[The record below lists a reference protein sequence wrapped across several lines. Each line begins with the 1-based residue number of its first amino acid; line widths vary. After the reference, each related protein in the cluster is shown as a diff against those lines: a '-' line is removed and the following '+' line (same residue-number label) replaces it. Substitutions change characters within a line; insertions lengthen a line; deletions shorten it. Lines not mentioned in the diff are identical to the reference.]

1 MSAVAAPRPAGRAAG
16 PLVRPLTARAGALV
30 ALAVLGAL
38 RWGDLVAPA
47 QPGRLLG
54 GVVLGAGVAIAVI
67 GLRAAP
73 RGVRAAALGAV
84 ALGVVA
90 AALLLAGVPAR
101 FLRPAAW
108 DDLVAGLSQ
117 GIGVLAGVGIP
128 YDGGEAWVRI
138 ALLAGGVL
146 LPPLAA
152 AAAFRVRRDGAV
164 ASPLPALLVLG
175 VLFGVPAVQLES
187 GSPHL
192 LGLVF
197 AALLCAG
204 LWLERIPREQARAA
218 GAVLAVGLLAALV
231 LAPRVDAGRP
241 LIDYE
246 GIAQGIGTGG
256 GQGFTWD
263 HRYGPL
269 DWPREGREML
279 RVRAQESQYW
289 KAVNLTEFDGRAWR
303 IAAPAP
309 EPARLQTTI
318 DESRPEWRRRLAV
331 TVRDLVSPWF
341 IGAGSTLRIEA
352 SSARSPVPAGPGTF
366 RTVDR
371 PLRSGQTYAAEV
383 YVPEPSGDE
392 LDRRPGDYPSFVDD
406 ALTMRLPPA
415 VGGPVLPDRDTG
427 EPDPARSTVLTFPD
441 WNEQARGL
449 GPRAVEPVTRDAQE
463 LLEESAYA
471 RTHALAQ
478 RLREEADTPHE
489 LARSIMEMFREDFVY
504 SERPPPSDVPLDAF
518 LFDDREGYCQ
528 QFSGAMALML
538 RMAGVPARVAS
549 GFSPGVRDDVRDEW
563 VVRDLDAHSWVEA
576 YLPGAGWVT
585 YDPTPSASPARG
597 RDLPLTFDTPDRE
610 PADLGE
616 AIGSPAEPQETPA
629 AGAAPAGDGGSG
641 PKALVGGAVALL
653 ALAGLGVWALRRRA
667 AQTQAGADAPAGD
680 LERALRRAGRP
691 ATPGTTL
698 AALRR
703 SLPDGAGGYVDA
715 VVAQRFGYAHAGP
728 TPAQRA
734 GLRRALAGGA
744 GPLARL
750 RGWWALPPRRRA

>member
-1 MSAVAAPRPAGRAAG
+1 MSTAAAPRTAGRAAA
-16 PLVRPLTARAGALV
+16 PLVRPLGARAGALL
-30 ALAVLGAL
+30 ALALLGAL
-38 RWGDLVAPA
+38 QWGDLVAPA

-54 GVVLGAGVAIAVI
+54 GVVLGVGVALAVI

-73 RGVRAAALGAV
+73 RGMRAAALGAV

-90 AALLLAGVPAR
+90 PALLLAGVPAG

-108 DDLVAGLSQ
+108 EDLVAGLSQ

-128 YDGGEAWVRI
+128 YDGGEPWVRI
-138 ALLAGGVL
+138 VILAGGIL
-146 LPPLAA
+146 LAPLAA
-152 AAAFRVRRDGAV
+152 AAAFRLRRDGAA
-164 ASPLPALLVLG
+164 ASPLPALLALG

-187 GSPHL
+187 DSPHL

-204 LWLERIPREQARAA
+204 LWLEGIPRGQARGA
-218 GAVLAVGLLAALV
+218 GAVLAVGLLAALA

-246 GIAQGIGTGG
+246 AIAQGIGTGG

-279 RVRAQESQYW
+279 RIRAQESQYW

-303 IAAPAP
+303 IAAPSA

-318 DESRPEWRRRLAV
+318 DESRPQWRRRLTV
-331 TVRDLVSPWF
+331 TVRDLASPWF
-341 IGAGSTLRIEA
+341 IGAGSTLRIEG
-352 SSARSPVPAGPGTF
+352 SSARRPVAAGPGTF

-371 PLRSGQTYAAEV
+371 PLRNGQTYAAEV
-383 YVPEPSGDE
+383 YVPEPGGDD

-415 VGGPVLPDRDTG
+415 VGGPVLPDRATG
-427 EPDPARSTVLTFPD
+427 EPDLGRSTVLAFPD

-449 GPRAVEPVTRDAQE
+449 GPRAAEPVTSDAEE

-478 RLREEADTPHE
+478 RMREEADTPHE
-489 LARSIMEMFREDFVY
+489 LARSIIEMFREDFVY
-504 SERPPPSDVPLDAF
+504 SERPPPRDVPLEAF
-518 LFDDREGYCQ
+518 LFEDRQGYCQ

-549 GFSPGVRDDVRDEW
+549 GFSPGVRDDVREEW
-563 VVRDLDAHSWVEA
+563 VVRDFDAHSWVEA

-597 RDLPLTFDTPDRE
+597 RELPPTLDTADRE
-610 PADLGE
+610 PADPGE
-616 AIGSPAEPQETPA
+616 VIGGPVEPPQTPA
-629 AGAAPAGDGGSG
+629 ADTAPAGDRGSSG
-641 PKALVGGAVALL
+641 AALVGGAVALL
-653 ALAGLGVWALRRRA
+653 AVAGLAAWAVRRRA
-667 AQTQAGADAPAGD
+667 ARIGAEPAD
-680 LERALRRAGRP
+680 ELRRALRRAGRP
-691 ATPGTTL
+691 AAPGTTL
-698 AALRR
+698 VALRR
-703 SLPDGAGGYVDA
+703 SLPDDAGGYVDA
-715 VVAQRFGYAHAGP
+715 VAAQRFGYAGAGP

-750 RGWWALPPRRRA
+750 RGWWALPSRGRA